1 MALSSFT
8 SFESI
13 TATLQ
18 SALQEFSWLFL
29 HLKKNKGTL
38 NFPNQL
44 IDFFCKVKQPDWAS
58 YYESQTQLDTIPILL
73 FFEPEDIKE
82 MADEIRQLSPD
93 EVHEYRKQ
101 VEDQL
106 LEMFG
111 ELESSPFDFRSPTPK
126 EAKEYLQTA
135 SLEQQQKDLVTAYLL
150 FTAFVTQ
157 TFQFLALATHGK
169 TMHELV
175 TAAMSGDD
183 ISFCQAVQIDRT
195 VLFAIPYFRN
205 RLIRMQLGNE
215 QTLLQSVG
223 RAMSGKLW
231 GSRFPNPEMW
241 VVFSIL
247 HRTGCLKSMT
257 NDQLLDICVQLK
269 VHKGS
274 DPNTISKRKN
284 EFLKRQ
290 GRVF

>member
-1 MALSSFT
+1 MNYSAEPELHNIQITIQRAL
-8 SFESI
+8 E
-13 TATLQ
+13 
-18 SALQEFSWLFL
+18 EFSWLFL
-29 HLKKNKGTL
+29 HLKKNNGTL
-38 NFPNQL
+38 SFPRQF
-44 IDFFCKVKQPDWAS
+44 IEFFCNVKQPDWAS
-58 YYESQTQLDTIPILL
+58 YYQSQEQLDTIPILL
-73 FFEPEDIKE
+73 FFEPEDIKR
-82 MADEIRQLSPD
+82 MADELRQLSPD
-93 EVHEYRKQ
+93 EVHQYRKE
-101 VEDQL
+101 VEISL
-106 LEMFG
+106 LEVFG
-111 ELESSPFDFRSPTPK
+111 EIESSPFDFHFPTPK
-126 EAKEYLQTA
+126 EAEDYRHNTP
-135 SLEQQQKDLVTAYLL
+135 LEQQQKDLGNAYLL
-150 FTAFVTQ
+150 LTAFVTQ
-157 TFQFLALATHGK
+157 TFQFLALATHGR

-175 TAAMSGDD
+175 SAAMDGDD
-183 ISFCQAVQIDRT
+183 IAFCQAVQIDRT

-223 RAMSGKLW
+223 RAMGGKLW

-247 HRTGCLKSMT
+247 HRAGCLKSMT